1 MTDPAL
7 VARVRAEVA
16 AGIDPAALLA
26 VYAEPARRALLR
38 ERVRVAARVPVAD
51 AELDA
56 MCAELFGFGPLQPLL
71 DDPEVT
77 DVLVNGPR
85 DIFCE
90 RSGRLERVDVAFRGA
105 EDVAELAHR
114 IAGSVG
120 RELTLERPFVDAR
133 MRDGSRANAV
143 IAPIGGPSLSIRKFK
158 RLSVPLRGGAPSWV
172 ASGLH
177 DDAAALLE
185 ACVRERASILVSGAT
200 GSGKSTF
207 LRSLAAAIPDD
218 ERLVVIEDTNE
229 LVLPHS
235 HVVHLECVPARDGSG
250 IGIADLVANALRMRP
265 DRILVDEV
273 RTRRGTWR
281 VRDRASRSTRDRHP
295 RARRPRSRGQS
306 IGAGDRRDGG
316 HRSRDPVASGRCH
329 GPDARTPH
337 AAARVSVAAAG
348 ALAAALAVSCAVFAP
363 FARRHALPGVHV
375 AHPDV
380 QSLDEINW
388 RRSLWEWEALRTGC
402 IVAGAVLSLATPL
415 PLLAL
420 L

>member
-1 MTDPAL
+1 MNDPAL

-16 AGIDPAALLA
+16 VGVDPAGLLA

-38 ERVRVAARVPVAD
+38 ERVSVAARVPVAE

-85 DIFCE
+85 EVFCE

-143 IAPIGGPSLSIRKFK
+143 IAPIGGPSLSIRKFN
-158 RLSVPLRGGAPSWV
+158 RLSVPLRGPAPSWV
-172 ASGLH
+172 ACGLH

-200 GSGKSTF
+200 GSGKSTL
-207 LRSLAAAIPDD
+207 LRSLAAAIPEG

-229 LVLPHS
+229 LVLPHP
-235 HVVHLECVPARDGSG
+235 HVVHLECVPGRDGAG
-250 IGIADLVANALRMRP
+250 IGVADLVANALRMRP
-265 DRILVDEV
+265 DRILVGEV
-273 RTRRGTWR
+273 RTPRE
-281 VRDRASRSTRDRHP
+281 ASALLEALSTGHEG
-295 RARRPRSRGQS
+295 SLTTLH
-306 IGAGDRRDGG
+306 AG
-316 HRSRDPVASGRCH
+316 S
-329 GPDARTPH
+329 
-337 AAARVSVAAAG
+337 AAG
-348 ALAAALAVSCAVFAP
+348 ALD
-363 FARRHALPGVHV
+363 R
-375 AHPDV
+375 
-380 QSLDEINW
+380 
-388 RRSLWEWEALRTGC
+388 
-402 IVAGAVLSLATPL
+402 
-415 PLLAL
+415 LAL
-420 L
+420 LLARAGELAHAAIARHVALAIDIVVHVVRAPEGARAVREIAAVEEGSTVPLWRAGETTARMPARLRRRLG